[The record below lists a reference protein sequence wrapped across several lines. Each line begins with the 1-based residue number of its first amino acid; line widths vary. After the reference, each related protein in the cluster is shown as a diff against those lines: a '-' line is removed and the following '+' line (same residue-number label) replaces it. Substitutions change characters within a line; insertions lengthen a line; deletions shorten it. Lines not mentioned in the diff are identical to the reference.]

1 MVIKLRPIR
10 RRTLSSIS
18 SVDEDSKIRTL
29 VVAVHG
35 IGNQYR
41 YETVQAVASRFMK
54 RCGIDMTLPLGAFHP
69 VKLIVEPDSPEL
81 GAYLFTPPEEF
92 QNDFGGFGFAEAF
105 WADIPERAADTKN
118 TTQESKAW
126 ARTIVDKMRHLD
138 KMRQFDNAKKQL
150 AGRKSDLIDYEKVGA
165 VLLEMIDTIRVI
177 ENLLFLA
184 KKAGLFEFK
193 LGQLLTDFLGDVQIV
208 TEYKDY
214 GGDVFNRFVVTM
226 ENLNRR
232 LKNLKAIYV
241 IAHSEGT
248 VVSLMGLLKALG
260 TEKKKNEWVSKV
272 KGLMTIGSPLNKHVV
287 LWPDLWKPLKP
298 HPSRTEGL
306 NKSERQSILW
316 RNYYDFGDP
325 VGFDLGI
332 TRDWL
337 EDNGW
342 TKSKLLSFSDDNDFG
357 FTRYPFPGVAHNEY
371 WKDDTVF
378 GHFIEE
384 VILDRGKQ
392 DQPPT
397 RWSARIISYC
407 VPYLLCIALVA
418 VGTYLIYKTFAS
430 VFGLNHKFLDL
441 TRDVSGLTLLVIGI
455 TLLGRMPRLDK
466 ISRSMLIG
474 IPGFAIGAFG
484 YHFLVTYPTQR
495 SLNCAFFN
503 QDYGLIIA
511 GLLVAI
517 GAARFSKIKP
527 GWGMRPLIGL
537 GGIAALMILWKLMQP
552 DPLDFTKSI
561 WPLVL
566 ANAGFLY
573 LWWLAALLF
582 DLVYVW
588 HVYIRHPTRTIEVL
602 EELKPKKSGQ
612 VENGEAPG

>member
-1 MVIKLRPIR
+1 MNQNAAHQAEDISP
-10 RRTLSSIS
+10 TSSA
-18 SVDEDSKIRTL
+18 DEDSEIRSL

-41 YETVQAVASRFMK
+41 YATVQAVANRFMK
-54 RCGIDMTLPLGAFHP
+54 RCGIEMTLPLGAFHP

-92 QNDFGGFGFAEAF
+92 QNDFGGFGFAEVF

-118 TTQESKAW
+118 TTEESKAW
-126 ARTIVDKMRHLD
+126 AQTIVDKMRH
-138 KMRQFDNAKKQL
+138 FDNAKKQST
-150 AGRKSDLIDYEKVGA
+150 GRKSDLLDYEKIGT

-214 GGDVFNRFVVTM
+214 GGNVFSRFAITM

-232 LKNLKAIYV
+232 LKNLEVIYV

-248 VVSLMGLLKALG
+248 VISLIGLLKALG
-260 TEKKKNEWVSKV
+260 TEEKEKEWPSKV
-272 KGLMTIGSPLNKHVV
+272 KGLMTIGSPLNKHIV
-287 LWPDLWKPLKP
+287 LWPELWKTLKP

-306 NKSERQSILW
+306 IKSDRQPILW

-325 VGFDLGI
+325 VGFDLSI

-337 EDNGW
+337 ENNGW
-342 TKSKLLSFSDDNDFG
+342 MKSKLLSFGDDNDFG

-378 GHFIEE
+378 GHFIAE

-392 DQPPT
+392 DRPPT
-397 RWSARIISYC
+397 RWSAWIISYC
-407 VPYLLCIALVA
+407 VPYLLCVGLVFG
-418 VGTYLIYKTFAS
+418 GTYLIYKTFTNI
-430 VFGLNHKFLDL
+430 FGQDHKFLDL
-441 TRDVSGLTLLVIGI
+441 IRDVSGLTLLIIGI

-466 ISRSMLIG
+466 VCRSMLIG
-474 IPGFAIGAFG
+474 ISGFAIGAFG
-484 YHFLVTYPTQR
+484 YHYLVTCPTQH
-495 SLNCAFFN
+495 SLNSTFFN

-511 GLLVAI
+511 GLLIAA
-517 GAARFSKIKP
+517 GAALFSKIKP
-527 GWGMRPLIGL
+527 QLGMRPLIGL

-552 DPLDFTKSI
+552 DPFSFGKSI

-566 ANAGFLY
+566 VNAGFLY

-588 HVYIRHPTRTIEVL
+588 HVYIRHPKRTIEVL
-602 EELKPKKSGQ
+602 EKLKPS
-612 VENGEAPG
+612 VPSRI